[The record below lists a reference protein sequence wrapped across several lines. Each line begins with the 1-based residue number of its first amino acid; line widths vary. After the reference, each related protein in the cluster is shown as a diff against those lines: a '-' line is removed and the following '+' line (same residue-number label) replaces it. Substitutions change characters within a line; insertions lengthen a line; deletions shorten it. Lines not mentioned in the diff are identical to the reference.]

1 MTTSDSQMSVF
12 DAIYGR
18 RSVRT
23 YAPEKIDQAMVRLL
37 LCAAVRAPTAIHEEL
52 WAFVVFQ
59 DPVTLKR
66 LSDRAKVLFLAE
78 VQRARLDRSGHT
90 FDTFADPD
98 FDMFYNAGTLVVI
111 CARPMGPFVAADCWL
126 AAENFML
133 AAHAMGLG
141 TCVIGA
147 ALPALNTSE
156 VQGELGIPADV
167 TPIAPVVVGIP
178 SGETPPT
185 ARKEPQ
191 ILLWK

>member
-1 MTTSDSQMSVF
+1 MSVF

-23 YAPEKIDQAMVRLL
+23 YAPGRLNQERVRVLL
-37 LCAAVRAPTAIHEEL
+37 NAAVRAPTAIHEEP
-52 WAFVVFQ
+52 WAFVVLQ
-59 DPVTLKR
+59 DPITLKR
-66 LSDRAKVLFLAE
+66 LSDRAKVLFLSE
-78 VQRARLDRSGHT
+78 VQRGRLDRSGHT
-90 FDTFADPD
+90 FDAFADPD

-111 CARPMGPFVAADCWL
+111 CGRPMGTFVAADCWL

-147 ALPALNTSE
+147 ALPALTTLE
-156 VQGELGIPADV
+156 VQDELGIPAGV

-185 ARKEPQ
+185 TRKEPQ